1 MPIITLD
8 VLQTLGLAVLVFLLG
23 TFIKSHVSFFQKY
36 FIPAPVIG
44 GLIFSLIVFLLVQTN
59 TVGFEFDGV
68 LQNFFMNIFFTT
80 IGFTIS
86 ISVIKDSGKLG
97 IVLAFIAVL
106 LLVFQNLVGVS
117 LANLLNINPLL
128 GVAMGSTSMSGGIGS
143 AAAFGPTFE
152 NLGALGGTTVGIAA
166 ATFGL
171 LAGSI
176 IGGPI
181 AKRLIDKNNLTSA
194 VDSTDIDNEHSD
206 DTKNKKESLSQERI
220 LNAVLTVLLAGGV
233 GSIISYLLN
242 LTGLTFPYYVGGLFA
257 GAIFTNVADLRDM
270 KLPMSEINII
280 GNVSLN
286 LFLSITLMTLNLSAL
301 TELAIPMIVILI
313 AQVIL
318 IALYTSFITFRTM
331 GKNYEAAVMTAG
343 HVGVGM
349 GQTPNAVAN
358 MTSIIQEHGPAPTA
372 WFVLPVI
379 TVVFINIFNPII
391 ITLFINFLG

>member
-1 MPIITLD
+1 MNIITLD
-8 VLQTLGLAVLVFLLG
+8 VLQTLGLGVIVFLLG
-23 TFIKSHVSFFQKY
+23 TFIKSRVPFFQKY

-44 GLIFSLIVFLLVQTN
+44 GLIFSIIVFILVQTN
-59 TVGFEFDGV
+59 TIGFEFDGV
-68 LQNFFMNIFFTT
+68 LQDFFMNIFFTT

-86 ISVIKDSGKLG
+86 ISVIKESGKLG
-97 IVLAFIAVL
+97 AVLAFVAVL
-106 LLVFQNLVGVS
+106 LLVFQNLLGIG

-152 NLGALGGTTVGIAA
+152 ELGAIGGTTVGIAA

-176 IGGPI
+176 VGGPV
-181 AKRLIDKNNLTSA
+181 AKRLIDKNKLTSETTTNQK
-194 VDSTDIDNEHSD
+194 DRNND
-206 DTKNKKESLSQERI
+206 KEEIEILSQSRI

-257 GAIFTNVADLRDM
+257 GAIFTNFADLRDM
-270 KLPMSEINII
+270 DLPMSEINII

-301 TELAIPMIVILI
+301 TELAIPMIVILL

-318 IALYTSFITFRTM
+318 IALYTSFVTFKAM
-331 GKNYEAAVMTAG
+331 GKDYEAAVMTAG

-391 ITLFINFLG
+391 ITLFMNLLS